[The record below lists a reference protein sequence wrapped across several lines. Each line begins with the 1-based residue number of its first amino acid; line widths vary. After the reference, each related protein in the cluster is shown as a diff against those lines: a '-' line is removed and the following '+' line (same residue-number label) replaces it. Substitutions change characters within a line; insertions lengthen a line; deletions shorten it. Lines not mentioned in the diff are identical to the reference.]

1 MDYLSN
7 QKQVYFLFS
16 VLTESKEY
24 DKSIIGLIVD
34 AFIEEN
40 NKYMTSSQV
49 CDKIRERSIKIS
61 ERDIYEAAMK
71 INVSE
76 LFENFNAED
85 EAIPFRI
92 LPEVY
97 DDLANTTDLVE
108 QLREYLRI
116 YLGTKGIKSNELE
129 DHVESIIDILLET
142 IFSRN
147 LSYLSGIITT
157 KEARS
162 AYDLMTTAEHGLKE
176 KAYSSEVYH
185 LYNDLLLNSDEAFD
199 ELLRNLIARFFRF
212 LSLRYDI
219 KAEEALD
226 KRFGG
231 SIFYLDS
238 SYIIRLLGFDGVFRQ
253 KRAAELLTILRSI
266 KDVKFEL
273 HASSLKETQVKVNEL
288 IANNRKVLK
297 LPQKTSERLFSKGG
311 YKSNNVLQIY
321 HNLKKSGRVSG
332 VEDFALYF
340 SDVSKIINEL
350 MPNIHID
357 VQYFDTR
364 KNTRQELLKALTLTD
379 KSYLRIKH
387 IVNLISYIDG
397 LRGGNNFN
405 VREVKVWLLT
415 TDQETLHYDYLTTD
429 ENEGEKLTVC
439 IMPSELLRM
448 IDRSQGN
455 VMGEH
460 IKVYKQ
466 YMLKS
471 HGYAQSYSA
480 IEEEALVEI
489 ANIVER
495 VKTVDPNKYDALY
508 MIDNLFTKFTYD
520 QIMKRY
526 EEAKEKDKE
535 IDTLIDLIM
544 ETNSHVIDNKYA
556 KLYRWI
562 YDGLY
567 KAFKWIWY
575 IIVYA
580 IPFALLVSV
589 FMHIVNWQNIPFHS
603 MEDVFNK
610 DALQNGWATW
620 LKLVLGVF
628 VPIAGKIYN
637 RYSEIIAKYLTE
649 LVISKLPK

>member
-253 KRAAELLTILRSI
+253 KRAAEL
-266 KDVKFEL
+266 
-273 HASSLKETQVKVNEL
+273 
-288 IANNRKVLK
+288 
-297 LPQKTSERLFSKGG
+297 
-311 YKSNNVLQIY
+311 
-321 HNLKKSGRVSG
+321 
-332 VEDFALYF
+332 
-340 SDVSKIINEL
+340 
-350 MPNIHID
+350 
-357 VQYFDTR
+357 
-364 KNTRQELLKALTLTD
+364 
-379 KSYLRIKH
+379 
-387 IVNLISYIDG
+387 
-397 LRGGNNFN
+397 
-405 VREVKVWLLT
+405 
-415 TDQETLHYDYLTTD
+415 
-429 ENEGEKLTVC
+429 
-439 IMPSELLRM
+439 
-448 IDRSQGN
+448 
-455 VMGEH
+455 
-460 IKVYKQ
+460 
-466 YMLKS
+466 
-471 HGYAQSYSA
+471 
-480 IEEEALVEI
+480 
-489 ANIVER
+489 
-495 VKTVDPNKYDALY
+495 
-508 MIDNLFTKFTYD
+508 
-520 QIMKRY
+520 
-526 EEAKEKDKE
+526 
-535 IDTLIDLIM
+535 
-544 ETNSHVIDNKYA
+544 
-556 KLYRWI
+556 
-562 YDGLY
+562 
-567 KAFKWIWY
+567 
-575 IIVYA
+575 
-580 IPFALLVSV
+580 
-589 FMHIVNWQNIPFHS
+589 
-603 MEDVFNK
+603 
-610 DALQNGWATW
+610 
-620 LKLVLGVF
+620 
-628 VPIAGKIYN
+628 
-637 RYSEIIAKYLTE
+637 
-649 LVISKLPK
+649 